1 VPVPGGAQGR
11 RPEGTGGGSASS
23 TTFTADWQAQA
34 APATPEWLVRPLHTI
49 EGSASLDGPV
59 GVLARLSDAVLPSPR
74 VEGLLRG
81 ENLGH
86 ALHPLL
92 TDFPLGSWLSAT
104 LLDLFG
110 GRRARP
116 AATGLVG
123 FGLAM
128 AVPTAAAGLAEW
140 RAAGEA
146 PRRVGVVHAA
156 VNGAAT
162 ALYAASFLARLR
174 GRHHRGVALALAG
187 GSAAWVGGYFGGH
200 LSLVR
205 KVGTADPS
213 YGPGPARPTLP

>member
-1 VPVPGGAQGR
+1 MSATAH
-11 RPEGTGGGSASS
+11 RPQRPSAEGEPESS
-23 TTFTADWQAQA
+23 TTFTADWQAPSQRMT
-34 APATPEWLVRPLHTI
+34 PAWLVRPLRAI
-49 EGSASLDGPV
+49 EGYPELDGAV
-59 GVLARLSDAVLPSPR
+59 EALAHLSRQVLPSPR
-74 VEGLLRG
+74 WEGLFRG
-81 ENLGH
+81 QSLGH

-92 TDFPLGSWLSAT
+92 TDFPLGAWLSAT
-104 LLDLFG
+104 LLDVFG

-128 AVPTAAAGLAEW
+128 TLPTAASGLAEW

-156 VNGAAT
+156 VNGTAT
-162 ALYAASFLARLR
+162 SLYAASFLARLR

-187 GSAAWVGGYFGGH
+187 GSAAWVGGYLGGH

-213 YGPGPARPTLP
+213 YGVGPGLPAVG

>member
-1 VPVPGGAQGR
+1 MTPGAQG
-11 RPEGTGGGSASS
+11 PERGWAAGGPSSS
-23 TTFTADWQAQA
+23 TTFTADWQAPP
-34 APATPEWLVRPLHTI
+34 APTTPEWLVRPLRTI

-59 GVLARLSDAVLPSPR
+59 GALARLSDTVLRSPR
-74 VEGLLRG
+74 AQAALRG
-81 ENLGH
+81 EGLGH
-86 ALHPLL
+86 ALHPVL

-128 AVPTAAAGLAEW
+128 ALPTAAAGLAEW
-140 RAAGEA
+140 HAAGEA
-146 PRRVGVVHAA
+146 PRRVGAVHAA
-156 VNGAAT
+156 VNGTAT
-162 ALYAASFLARLR
+162 ALYAASLLARLR
-174 GRHHRGVALALAG
+174 GRHRRGVALAVAG
-187 GSAAWVGGYFGGH
+187 GSAAWVGGYLGGH

-213 YGPGPARPTLP
+213 YGPRPAGPPLR